1 MGHSGAVGLGL
12 LVGILA
18 RLLMLRSDYRQ
29 YPTYPH
35 GYSTHL
41 FMGIFAALAGAV
53 AVPALL
59 EREWTAVTFFLLVA
73 EQFRSIRGMERDSLK
88 ALEDNELVPRGT
100 EYIENIARVFETRY
114 YIVIVVAAATALGV
128 LLQSPL
134 TGFVF
139 GAVVFMWGAIL
150 TRVETIGETVS
161 VEAAPVAV
169 RGSDVWVGDILIFSV
184 GLKESQEFIKEW
196 ALGAIL
202 TPKTDE
208 GRDTLASHGQR
219 QAMLHDAASIL
230 GVRRDLDSP
239 EFAPQAK
246 RDLKTGRVVVY
257 VVPMD
262 KDPEVLLEL
271 LRRSPVLE
279 SARGRARFLKSGH
292 TGKIRPYSGRKT
304 VGSNHPE
311 GGLGRDHR

>member
-1 MGHSGAVGLGL
+1 MGGRHPHLQRGAQGVAGVHQGDGLSGPSSRR
-12 LVGILA
+12 
-18 RLLMLRSDYRQ
+18 RL
-29 YPTYPH
+29 T
-35 GYSTHL
+35 
-41 FMGIFAALAGAV
+41 
-53 AVPALL
+53 
-59 EREWTAVTFFLLVA
+59 
-73 EQFRSIRGMERDSLK
+73 K
-88 ALEDNELVPRGT
+88 
-100 EYIENIARVFETRY
+100 
-114 YIVIVVAAATALGV
+114 
-128 LLQSPL
+128 
-134 TGFVF
+134 
-139 GAVVFMWGAIL
+139 
-150 TRVETIGETVS
+150 
-161 VEAAPVAV
+161 
-169 RGSDVWVGDILIFSV
+169 
-184 GLKESQEFIKEW
+184 
-196 ALGAIL
+196 
-202 TPKTDE
+202 
-208 GRDTLASHGQR
+208 GRDTLASQGQR